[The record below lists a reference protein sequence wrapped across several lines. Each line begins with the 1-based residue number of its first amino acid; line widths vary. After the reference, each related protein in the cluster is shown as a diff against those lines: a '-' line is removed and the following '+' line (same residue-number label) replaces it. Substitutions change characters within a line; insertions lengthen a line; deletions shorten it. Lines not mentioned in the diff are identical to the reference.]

1 MASFTKFVLSCLGI
15 QTKRATPALITNIV
29 ARPSPAS
36 IHDRRSF
43 TAPALKSAKAAAES
57 RLFKEH
63 PKSYVSFSEL
73 IPGLAPVGEVQL
85 QDLEWIQAEGTISN
99 VGSYRTELVD
109 RLTKIHR
116 ENKPTVGSLR
126 AEIDAVYASI
136 PIECRKNLLHPAQRQ
151 IDVLLEKLMA
161 EIEKVERDWQA
172 WPPVV
177 EEKVIYT
184 RSPRRSVPS
193 SRPRPSLRS

>member
-1 MASFTKFVLSCLGI
+1 MASFTKFVLSCIGFK
-15 QTKRATPALITNIV
+15 TKRADPTLIAKIV
-29 ARPSPAS
+29 ERPSPAS
-36 IHDRRSF
+36 VHDRRTF
-43 TAPALKSAKAAAES
+43 TAPKLKSAKAATES

-109 RLTKIHR
+109 RLTRIHWD
-116 ENKPTVGSLR
+116 NKPTVGSLR
-126 AEIDAVYASI
+126 AEIAAVYASI
-136 PIECRKNLLHPAQRQ
+136 PLESRKNLLHPAQRQ

-177 EEKVIYT
+177 EYKVVQP
-184 RSPRRSVPS
+184 RSPRRSSPPI
-193 SRPRPSLRS
+193 RPRSSLRS